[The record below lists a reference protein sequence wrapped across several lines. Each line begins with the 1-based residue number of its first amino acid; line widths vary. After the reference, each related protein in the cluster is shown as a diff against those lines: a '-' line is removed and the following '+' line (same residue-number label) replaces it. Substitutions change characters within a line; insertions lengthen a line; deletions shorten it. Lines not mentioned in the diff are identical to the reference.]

1 MRWAKVYACSPRN
14 FAASYKRMRIIAGEA
29 KGRVLRTREG
39 KGTRP
44 TDSRSREMLFNILG
58 PRVQDARFLDL
69 YAGIGSVGLEAL
81 SRGAGFCV
89 FVEQN
94 AGAAQVIRDNLKILG
109 WQGRAQVW
117 HTPLKSAMRR
127 FAEMLQENANHPDA
141 RFDIVF
147 ADPPFTNPRELQ
159 DLAVRL
165 DNLPQL
171 LHNGTGQKPLENAIN
186 GLCEPILV
194 VQHHR
199 RETFHPA
206 RYMVWQERR
215 AGESNLTFCYPNESQ
230 TKTNP
235 DLNIIATGE
244 NLLGDSI

>member
-1 MRWAKVYACSPRN
+1 
-14 FAASYKRMRIIAGEA
+14 MRIIAGEA
-29 KGRVLRTREG
+29 KGRVLKTREG

-44 TDSRSREMLFNILG
+44 TDSRSREMLFNIIG

-81 SRGAGFCV
+81 SRGAAFCV

-94 AGAAQVIRDNLKILG
+94 AGAAQAIRDNLNILG
-109 WQGRAQVW
+109 WRDRAQVW

-127 FAEMLQENANHPDA
+127 FAEMLEENPQHEEA

-147 ADPPFTNPRELQ
+147 ADPPFTNVRELQ
-159 DLAVRL
+159 DLAARL
-165 DNLPQL
+165 DKLPQL
-171 LHNGTGQKPLENAIN
+171 LHNGTGQKPLETARES
-186 GLCEPILV
+186 LLV
-194 VQHHR
+194 VQHHH
-199 RETFHPA
+199 RETFRPA
-206 RYMVWQERR
+206 QFTVWQERR

-244 NLLGDSI
+244 NLSGDSI